1 MAKHRWAFKPP
12 SLWITLITLLG
23 VTLLGSLGVWQLMRE
38 QQKMALQNQASLA
51 SLQAPLDN
59 HTLLTQKSTAE
70 QRYLPVKLQ
79 GIFLNEFSILL
90 DNKIKNGQVGY
101 HLITPFAVSSQEWLL
116 VDRGF
121 IPLGPKRSQLPVIPA
136 IIGEVT
142 IEGYLDFS
150 YRNRFLSNPLE
161 TQTIQ
166 WPLRMQYLDLQ
177 LLGTLWHK
185 KVFPMLVVLGSKPQ
199 AAQTWLSP
207 QKHRGYAVQWF
218 SLALTLLL
226 FYIFT
231 HLSRK
236 VTHAEIH

>member
-12 SLWITLITLLG
+12 LWTTLITLLG

-38 QQKMALQNQASLA
+38 QQKIALQNQAATA
-51 SLQAPLDN
+51 SLQAPLDSQA
-59 HTLLTQKSTAE
+59 LLRQESTRDK
-70 QRYLPVKLQ
+70 RYLPVKLQ
-79 GIFLNEFSILL
+79 GTFLNEFSILL

-101 HLITPFAVSSQEWLL
+101 HLITPFALSNQEWLL
-116 VDRGF
+116 IDRGF
-121 IPLGPKRSQLPVIPA
+121 IPLGPKRSQLPAIPA

-177 LLGTLWHK
+177 LLGELWHK
-185 KVFPMLVVLGSKPQ
+185 KVFPMLVVLGSKGQ
-199 AAQTWLSP
+199 TSQTWLSP

-226 FYIFT
+226 FYVFT
-231 HLSRK
+231 HTSRK
-236 VTHAEIH
+236 VTHANIR